1 MRAAGMSVY
10 KILSYAMLP
19 ALLVAG
25 GGVLVGEY
33 VLPDA
38 ERMAR
43 LERRQ
48 DFYGRCH
55 CAGIR
60 VWLRDGDAFV
70 HAELIH
76 ENTLLGLRWLIFDEG
91 KRLIKSNS

>member
-1 MRAAGMSVY
+1 MRAAGLSVY

-48 DFYGRCH
+48 ATSTQMP

-60 VWLRDGDAFV
+60 DLV
-70 HAELIH
+70 E
-76 ENTLLGLRWLIFDEG
+76 RW
-91 KRLIKSNS
+91 